1 MERNGRRG
9 RTVFGRLNPDSY
21 PPLLRRLLRS
31 HIYRAP
37 PCSVASRA
45 KSEASLEA
53 TEHDGSHP
61 WRRYVNRLV
70 RRGGEERQ
78 GAGLNRAGL
87 RRIAAGALAL
97 AAALSWSVAAQAAA
111 PPNAETRTERYFDQI
126 RQQPVPLAMF
136 LQRMPKGG
144 DLHNHLSGAVYAESL
159 IGWADRDGLC
169 VRLAD
174 LSLAKPPCDPA
185 YGDPTAAQ
193 ALKEGSV
200 YHDLVDAFSM
210 RDFVARDGLSGHDQF
225 FATFARFNAATS
237 AHTADMI
244 AEVANRAAADHVD
257 YLELMDSPGMAQARA
272 LAASTPWSDD
282 FDPLFAKFAPGVAPL
297 VAEVSKGL
305 DATQAEV
312 NRRLACGTAAAQPG
326 CGVTIRYIAQVI
338 RTFPPAEVFAQAQF
352 GYALAAAD
360 SRVVGVN
367 LVAPEDDPTTLR
379 DYDKQMRLLGY
390 IGRRYPTVR
399 LSLHAGE
406 LTLGLVPT
414 ADLRAH
420 IHDAVEIAGAR
431 RIGHGVDLRYEDDAA
446 GLLREM
452 AGKRVMVEINLTSND
467 VILGVRG
474 HDHPFETYLH
484 AGVPVALSTDDEGV
498 SRIDLTRE
506 FTRAAETY
514 GLSYRELKT
523 LARNS
528 LEYAFL
534 PGASLWA
541 TRAPYRVEPVCAG
554 VALGAPSP
562 PAPCSAL
569 LKASARAALQ
579 WRLEGEF
586 KAFEATDW
594 SR

>member
-1 MERNGRRG
+1 
-9 RTVFGRLNPDSY
+9 
-21 PPLLRRLLRS
+21 
-31 HIYRAP
+31 
-37 PCSVASRA
+37 
-45 KSEASLEA
+45 
-53 TEHDGSHP
+53 
-61 WRRYVNRLV
+61 
-70 RRGGEERQ
+70 
-78 GAGLNRAGL
+78 
-87 RRIAAGALAL
+87 L
-97 AAALSWSVAAQAAA
+97 AAALACAAALSSATPASAAAA
-111 PPNAETRTERYFDQI
+111 PDAEARTARYFDAI

-144 DLHNHLSGAVYAESL
+144 DLHNHLSGAIYAESM
-159 IGWADRDGLC
+159 IGWAEQDGLC

-174 LSLAKPPCDPA
+174 MSLAKPPCDAGAGLP
-185 YGDPTAAQ
+185 PVTQ
-193 ALKEGSV
+193 ALKEADV

-210 RDFVARDGLSGHDQF
+210 RDFVARDGVSGHDQF
-225 FATFARFNAATS
+225 FATFARFDPATK
-237 AHTADMI
+237 AHAADMI
-244 AEVANRAAADHVD
+244 AEAANRAAADHLD

-272 LAASTPWSDD
+272 LAAAMPWSDD
-282 FDPLFAKFAPGVAPL
+282 FDAAFAKLAPGVAPL

-305 DATQAEV
+305 DATEAEV
-312 NRRLACGTAAAQPG
+312 KSRLHCGTAAAQPG
-326 CGVTIRYIAQVI
+326 CTVTIRYIAQVI
-338 RTFPPAEVFAQAQF
+338 RTFPPAQVFAQAEF

-360 SRVVGVN
+360 PRVVGVN

-390 IGRRYPTVR
+390 MGRRYPTVR

-406 LTLGLVPT
+406 LTMGLVPT
-414 ADLRAH
+414 ADLRNH
-420 IHDAVEIAGAR
+420 IRDAVEIAGAR

-474 HDHPFETYLH
+474 ADHPFETYLH

-498 SRIDLTRE
+498 SRIDLTHE
-506 FTRAAETY
+506 FTRAVLTY
-514 GLSYRELKT
+514 GLSYSQLKT

-534 PGASLWA
+534 PGDSLWA
-541 TRAPYRVEPVCAG
+541 AAAPYRVAPACAG
-554 VALGAPSP
+554 VALGAASP

-569 LKASARAALQ
+569 LKASAKAATQ

-586 KAFEATDW
+586 KTFEATDW
-594 SR
+594 GR

>member
-1 MERNGRRG
+1 MLGR
-9 RTVFGRLNPDSY
+9 V
-21 PPLLRRLLRS
+21 
-31 HIYRAP
+31 
-37 PCSVASRA
+37 
-45 KSEASLEA
+45 
-53 TEHDGSHP
+53 
-61 WRRYVNRLV
+61 
-70 RRGGEERQ
+70 
-78 GAGLNRAGL
+78 
-87 RRIAAGALAL
+87 AL
-97 AAALSWSVAAQAAA
+97 AAALACAGTLSSTAPAWSATA
-111 PPNAETRTERYFDQI
+111 PDAEARTARYFDAV

-144 DLHNHLSGAVYAESL
+144 DLHNHLSGAIYAESL
-159 IGWADRDGLC
+159 IGWAEADGLC

-174 LSLAKPPCDPA
+174 MSLAKPPCDQSD
-185 YGDPTAAQ
+185 GLPTVAQ
-193 ALKEGSV
+193 ALKTGDT

-210 RDFVARDGLSGHDQF
+210 RDFVARDGISGHDQF
-225 FATFARFNAATS
+225 FATFARFDPATK
-237 AHTADMI
+237 AHAADMI
-244 AEVANRAAADHVD
+244 AEAANRAAADHLD

-272 LAASTPWSDD
+272 LAASMPWTDD
-282 FDPLFAKFAPGVAPL
+282 FDGAFAKLAPGIAPL

-305 DATQAEV
+305 DATEAEV
-312 NRRLACGTAAAQPG
+312 KSRLHCGAAAAQPG
-326 CGVTIRYIAQVI
+326 CAVTIRYIAQVI
-338 RTFPPAEVFAQAQF
+338 RTFPPAQVFAQAEF

-360 SRVVGVN
+360 PRVVGVN

-390 IGRRYPTVR
+390 MGRRYPTVR

-414 ADLRAH
+414 ADLRNH
-420 IHDAVEIAGAR
+420 IRDAVEIAGAR
-431 RIGHGVDLRYEDDAA
+431 RIGHGVDLRYEDDAT

-452 AGKRVMVEINLTSND
+452 AAKRVMVEINLTSND

-474 HDHPFETYLH
+474 ADHPFETYLR

-498 SRIDLTRE
+498 SRIDLTHE
-506 FTRAAETY
+506 FTRAVLTY
-514 GLSYRELKT
+514 ALSYAQLKT

-534 PGASLWA
+534 PGESLWA
-541 TRAPYRVEPVCAG
+541 TSAPYRVAPACAG
-554 VALGAPSP
+554 VTLGSASP
-562 PAPCSAL
+562 PPPCGAL

-594 SR
+594 GR